1 MLLELDKRPISPS
14 IIFEAG
20 LAQGMGVPVAL
31 LDGREALFGSEDSE
45 ELALDTLLVAPRLYA
60 RIANRT
66 GLVHE
71 LSAYLDGLQE
81 TPDAVIG
88 DTFTAVKRSSTA
100 GRRSKTQPSHWTALE
115 RRVAQAIEHAG
126 GTLVTDPPK
135 HRVAP
140 DLVCLFPQL
149 DASMN
154 PVLVEIKQT
163 RQIDDAY
170 SQLVEA
176 LNRANA
182 HLGILVALDR
192 VPTERRRVGPLQVV
206 TQVSVS
212 DLEDDPDH
220 LVKLLT
226 EARNLAVH
234 G

>member
-1 MLLELDKRPISPS
+1 
-14 IIFEAG
+14 
-20 LAQGMGVPVAL
+20 
-31 LDGREALFGSEDSE
+31 
-45 ELALDTLLVAPRLYA
+45 
-60 RIANRT
+60 
-66 GLVHE
+66 
-71 LSAYLDGLQE
+71 
-81 TPDAVIG
+81 
-88 DTFTAVKRSSTA
+88 
-100 GRRSKTQPSHWTALE
+100 
-115 RRVAQAIEHAG
+115 
-126 GTLVTDPPK
+126 
-135 HRVAP
+135 
-140 DLVCLFPQL
+140 
-149 DASMN
+149 MN

-182 HLGILVALDR
+182 HLGILVTLDR